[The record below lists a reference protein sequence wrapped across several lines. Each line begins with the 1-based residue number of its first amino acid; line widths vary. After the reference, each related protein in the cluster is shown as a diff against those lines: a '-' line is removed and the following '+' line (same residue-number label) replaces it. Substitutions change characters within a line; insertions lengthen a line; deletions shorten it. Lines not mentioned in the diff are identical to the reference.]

1 MKGATVGI
9 DVKHY
14 ITHLFQNES
23 EPLVQAI
30 GGFPLSLIDQIKND
44 ISTFKSLNITPVFV
58 FDGLPVAI
66 STVDKPF
73 TGHSQGAMSTNSA
86 QKRSQAWEE
95 YEKGRGDQAVK
106 QFNQVGSS
114 DLDYLQHGKRVLINY
129 FSSNGIEF
137 AVAPYTSHAQLVYL
151 HNEGYIDAI
160 YGAIDV
166 LMYTAVEKLIV
177 HIDTKTSSFTW
188 LPKSQLLYNMGVNH
202 EQFVEACILVGCEVS
217 PKPFP
222 LIGQQLAATGGH
234 GNASAPIKIALSI
247 ILSPSPYA
255 TLSGFVDPAITSIT
269 YFERFQK
276 AYAAIQYQPVFKDSG
291 KAEPISAAEDTPSD
305 IHEFIGQRLPDEIY
319 FYIYHGLIGTELLD
333 VLTSGVLVELAPLD
347 GGVNT
352 QYRRFL
358 QHLHADVYP
367 KSLSLLSQSLHRYYQ
382 HKPIKTIQWFDQPRE
397 TIINKAPQGLYHQ
410 VSLWKISESS
420 YRNKLKDIN
429 LLNILR
435 PFYAEEGAKQDEVDT
450 FIESTIHKKIDGP
463 ATTTVWKPHTPEE
476 ISVNAILRALQI
488 VGLFTQ
494 DHHLT
499 PWGKVITKTLAS
511 IPKRFADDANFQ
523 EALTL
528 ALLLV
533 KDGFLNSTTLNPIVP
548 GGPEKG
554 SSDVQAHVLLL
565 SRVATFISLKHKPS
579 GFAGPLSHNILA
591 FQSLVW
597 KEIFSYR
604 GLIESNLISLL
615 ANGDADRLA
624 VENEDWTQISTKLP
638 FLRVPNAAIGV
649 AMKSYFDKINSSNP
663 TDAEI
668 PDMIKT
674 SKTELTTMF
683 KQAVDVLND
692 LSSAFS
698 LWNFVYAGVVEAETQ
713 GLVSS
718 TVASQFKSTNDWVKP
733 YVF

>member
-1 MKGATVGI
+1 M
-9 DVKHY
+9 
-14 ITHLFQNES
+14 
-23 EPLVQAI
+23 VQAI
-30 GGFPLSLIDQIKND
+30 GGFPLSLIDQIEHD
-44 ISTFKSLNITPVFV
+44 ISAFKSLNITPLFV

-66 STVDKPF
+66 SAVDKPF
-73 TGHSQGAMSTNSA
+73 TGHSQGALNTNSA
-86 QKRSQAWEE
+86 QKRAQAWEE

-114 DLDYLQHGKRVLINY
+114 DLDYLQHGKRVLIEY
-129 FSSNGIEF
+129 FSSNDIEF

-222 LIGQQLAATGGH
+222 LVGQQLAATGGH

-255 TLSGFVDPAITSIT
+255 TISGFVDPSATPIT

-291 KAEPISAAEDTPSD
+291 KTEPISAAEDTPSD

-333 VLTSGVLVELAPLD
+333 ILTSGLLVELAPLD

-358 QHLHADVYP
+358 QHLHVDVYP
-367 KSLSLLSQSLHRYYQ
+367 KSLSLLSQCLHRYYQ
-382 HKPIKTIQWFDQPRE
+382 HKPIKTVQWFDQNRE
-397 TIINKAPQGLYHQ
+397 TTINKAPQALYHQ
-410 VSLWKISESS
+410 VSSWKISESIYS
-420 YRNKLKDIN
+420 EGLKNAD
-429 LLNILR
+429 LLNILK
-435 PFYAEEGAKQDEVDT
+435 PFYAEVGAKEDEVNA
-450 FIESTIHKKIDGP
+450 FIESTIHKKPEGSAP
-463 ATTTVWKPHTPEE
+463 TTVWKPHNPKE
-476 ISVNAILRALQI
+476 IAVNAVLRALQI
-488 VGLFTQ
+488 AGLFTQ

-499 PWGKVITKTLAS
+499 PWGKVIVKTLIS
-511 IPKRFADDANFQ
+511 TPDKFADDARFQ

-533 KDGFLNSTTLNPIVP
+533 KDGALNATALSPAIP

-554 SSDVQAHVLLL
+554 SSEVQAHVLLL
-565 SRVATFISLKHKPS
+565 SRVATFISLNHKPS

-591 FQSLVW
+591 FQSIVW

-624 VENEDWTQISTKLP
+624 VKDEDWSHISSALP
-638 FLRVPNAAIGV
+638 FLRVPNAATGV
-649 AMKSYFDKINSSNP
+649 AAKSYFDKINSSNP
-663 TDAEI
+663 TSAEI
-668 PDMIKT
+668 PGVIKAAK
-674 SKTELTTMF
+674 SELTTMF
-683 KQAVDVLND
+683 KQAVDVLDD
-692 LSSAFS
+692 LSTAFA
-698 LWNFVYAGVVEAETQ
+698 LWDLVHAGVVEAETQ
-713 GLVSS
+713 GLISS
-718 TVASQFKSTNDWVKP
+718 TVASQFKSTGDWVKP
-733 YVF
+733 YIF